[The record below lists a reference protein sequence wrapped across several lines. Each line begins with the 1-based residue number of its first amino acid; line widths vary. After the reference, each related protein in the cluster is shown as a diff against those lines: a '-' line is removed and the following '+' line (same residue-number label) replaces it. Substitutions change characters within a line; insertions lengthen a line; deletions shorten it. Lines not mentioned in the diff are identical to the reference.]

1 MSSICVNILFSVI
14 LGFVTPLIFSGA
26 SAVMTF
32 IFDTFTR
39 PFQFTYEQGQGTN
52 WFVEML
58 GSDLLNIVVKIMI
71 SAGVVLA
78 IFMLA
83 VNIFKLFFAGFSK
96 RVESPIALC
105 IRAVMSIFLSYWI
118 IDIVY
123 KVVFPM
129 FQWMLDKVNN
139 ITINSGKTVSQSISD
154 MYSLVEQTS
163 ASDFGLS
170 EGTNFVDKLAGA
182 ISGTSYG
189 SVGTIITAIVFI
201 VFFIKSIIALFR
213 LIAEMAERYLLV
225 NVLTVCSP
233 MIMPTVI
240 SDSTMQI
247 FLSWIRMMIANC
259 LVLIF
264 NSLGM
269 IMLNVA
275 FVNVGSACTAIV
287 GMSGSGR
294 WMRPIT
300 AMVVF
305 VALIKVVEK
314 FDVYLAQLAFKIQ
327 AIGGNDT
334 GPTLGG
340 LIALGGKANKNA
352 AQVAQAGGLGN
363 YLGEKAGNVLGFFG
377 GNRSGL
383 AKSLSQ
389 NATEYRAASKEEARQ
404 LGHGAL
410 ADRQNEDEINEENK
424 QLRNQKNTQETDG
437 NNPDETKRVPTPDT
451 GGDLGQE
458 PDTGTGGN
466 DGDNT
471 GDGKPKDT
479 GGNDGGNLGG
489 GNPKDTG
496 TGGDLGQEPDTG
508 TGGNDGDNTGDG
520 KPKDTGGNDGGNL
533 GGGNPKDTGTGGGE
547 DKGETGNNSP
557 EAPKNVFTTGGN
569 NDFVPVSEPSGTF
582 DLDRPGES
590 GTHGQEVV
598 SNDVE
603 PSQNTTQDTTTTV
616 ETVERNIRERAKGVN
631 VEKTLDDSYKD
642 NSLSDA
648 DVTRRQE
655 EYKRKFYEQKSQ
667 EEEKYAKDNP
677 EYPEDK

>member
-139 ITINSGKTVSQSISD
+139 ITINTGKTVSQSISD

-383 AKSLSQ
+383 AKNLSQ

-424 QLRNQKNTQETDG
+424 RLRNQKNTQETDG

-466 DGDNT
+466 EGDNSSETPETPIQVPT
-471 GDGKPKDT
+471 GP
-479 GGNDGGNLGG
+479 
-489 GNPKDTG
+489 
-496 TGGDLGQEPDTG
+496 GGDLGQNTDAG
-508 TGGNDGDNTGDG
+508 TGGNDGDNNPDEPNPVSTTGE
-520 KPKDTGGNDGGNL
+520 N
-533 GGGNPKDTGTGGGE
+533 
-547 DKGETGNNSP
+547 NNS
-557 EAPKNVFTTGGN
+557 
-569 NDFVPVSEPSGTF
+569 FVPVPEHSGTF

-590 GTHGQEVV
+590 GTHGQEIV

-616 ETVERNIRERAKGVN
+616 ETVERNIRERAEGVN
-631 VEKTLDDSYKD
+631 VEKPLDDSYKD

>member
-340 LIALGGKANKNA
+340 LIALGGKANKNV

-383 AKSLSQ
+383 AKNLSQ

-466 DGDNT
+466 DGDNSSETPIQVPT
-471 GDGKPKDT
+471 GPGGDLGQNTDAGT
-479 GGNDGGNLGG
+479 GGNDGGNPGG
-489 GNPKDTG
+489 GKDEPNPV
-496 TGGDLGQEPDTG
+496 
-508 TGGNDGDNTGDG
+508 
-520 KPKDTGGNDGGNL
+520 
-533 GGGNPKDTGTGGGE
+533 
-547 DKGETGNNSP
+547 S
-557 EAPKNVFTTGGN
+557 TTGEN
-569 NDFVPVSEPSGTF
+569 NNGFVPVPEHSGTF

-616 ETVERNIRERAKGVN
+616 ETVERNIRERAEGVN

-667 EEEKYAKDNP
+667 EEKYAKDNP

>member
-139 ITINSGKTVSQSISD
+139 ITINTGKTVSQSISD

-182 ISGTSYG
+182 ISGTAYG

-383 AKSLSQ
+383 AKNLSQ

-424 QLRNQKNTQETDG
+424 QLRNQKNTQEMDDNSSDETKRVPTPDTGGGEDEGGTDG
-437 NNPDETKRVPTPDT
+437 NNPDETKRVPTPGP
-451 GGDLGQE
+451 GGDLGQNT
-458 PDTGTGGN
+458 DTGTGGN
-466 DGDNT
+466 DG
-471 GDGKPKDT
+471 
-479 GGNDGGNLGG
+479 GNPGG
-489 GNPKDTG
+489 GKDEPNPV
-496 TGGDLGQEPDTG
+496 
-508 TGGNDGDNTGDG
+508 
-520 KPKDTGGNDGGNL
+520 
-533 GGGNPKDTGTGGGE
+533 
-547 DKGETGNNSP
+547 S
-557 EAPKNVFTTGGN
+557 TTGEN
-569 NDFVPVSEPSGTF
+569 NNGFVPVPERSGTF

-603 PSQNTTQDTTTTV
+603 PFQNTTQDTTTTV
-616 ETVERNIRERAKGVN
+616 ETVERNIRERAEGVN

-648 DVTRRQE
+648 EATATRRQE

>member
-139 ITINSGKTVSQSISD
+139 ITINTGKTVSQSISD

-182 ISGTSYG
+182 ISGASYG

-383 AKSLSQ
+383 AKNLSQ

-424 QLRNQKNTQETDG
+424 RLRNQKNTQETGDD
-437 NNPDETKRVPTPDT
+437 NPDDA
-451 GGDLGQE
+451 Q
-458 PDTGTGGN
+458 
-466 DGDNT
+466 
-471 GDGKPKDT
+471 PKDT
-479 GGNDGGNLGG
+479 GGNNGNNLGG
-489 GNPKDTG
+489 GNPEGSGSGNNKD
-496 TGGDLGQEPDTG
+496 DNSPDKGQ
-508 TGGNDGDNTGDG
+508 
-520 KPKDTGGNDGGNL
+520 PKDTGPGGGLNQNPDGGSGDGDGEGSPDDSQPKNTGP
-533 GGGNPKDTGTGGGE
+533 GGGLSQNTGPGTGGA
-547 DKGETGNNSP
+547 P
-557 EAPKNVFTTGGN
+557 EAEPNGTFT
-569 NDFVPVSEPSGTF
+569 FSGT
-582 DLDRPGES
+582 DES
-590 GTHGQEVV
+590 GTPG
-598 SNDVE
+598 
-603 PSQNTTQDTTTTV
+603 QDTTRTV
-616 ETVERNIRERAKGVN
+616 ETVRDRAES
-631 VEKTLDDSYKD
+631 VEVDKTLDDSYKD
-642 NSLSDA
+642 DSLSDA

-667 EEEKYAKDNP
+667 EEEKYAKENP

>member
-139 ITINSGKTVSQSISD
+139 ITINTGKTVSQSISD

-383 AKSLSQ
+383 AKNLSQ

-424 QLRNQKNTQETDG
+424 QLRNQKNTQEMDDNSSDETKRVPTPDTGGGEDEGGTDG
-437 NNPDETKRVPTPDT
+437 NNPDETKRVPTPGP
-451 GGDLGQE
+451 GGDLGQNT
-458 PDTGTGGN
+458 DAGSGDGGSGQGTGTGTGGAPVAEAK
-466 DGDNT
+466 GPFT
-471 GDGKPKDT
+471 F
-479 GGNDGGNLGG
+479 GG
-489 GNPKDTG
+489 
-496 TGGDLGQEPDTG
+496 
-508 TGGNDGDNTGDG
+508 
-520 KPKDTGGNDGGNL
+520 
-533 GGGNPKDTGTGGGE
+533 
-547 DKGETGNNSP
+547 
-557 EAPKNVFTTGGN
+557 
-569 NDFVPVSEPSGTF
+569 
-582 DLDRPGES
+582 PGES

-603 PSQNTTQDTTTTV
+603 PFQNTTQDTTTTV
-616 ETVERNIRERAKGVN
+616 ETVERNIRERAEGVN

-648 DVTRRQE
+648 EATRRQE

>member
-139 ITINSGKTVSQSISD
+139 ITINTGKTVSQSISD

-383 AKSLSQ
+383 AKNLSQ

-424 QLRNQKNTQETDG
+424 QLRNQKNTQEMDDNSSDETKRVPTPDTGGGEDEGGTDG
-437 NNPDETKRVPTPDT
+437 NNPDETKRVPTPGP
-451 GGDLGQE
+451 GGDLGQNT
-458 PDTGTGGN
+458 DTGTGGN
-466 DGDNT
+466 DG
-471 GDGKPKDT
+471 
-479 GGNDGGNLGG
+479 GNPGG
-489 GNPKDTG
+489 GKDEPNPV
-496 TGGDLGQEPDTG
+496 
-508 TGGNDGDNTGDG
+508 
-520 KPKDTGGNDGGNL
+520 
-533 GGGNPKDTGTGGGE
+533 
-547 DKGETGNNSP
+547 S
-557 EAPKNVFTTGGN
+557 TTGEN
-569 NDFVPVSEPSGTF
+569 NNGFVPVPERSGTF

-603 PSQNTTQDTTTTV
+603 PFQNTTQDTTTTV

-648 DVTRRQE
+648 EATATRRQE

>member
-14 LGFVTPLIFSGA
+14 LGFVTPLIFSA
-26 SAVMTF
+26 TSAVMTF

-58 GSDLLNIVVKIMI
+58 GPDLLNIVVKIMI

-83 VNIFKLFFAGFSK
+83 VNIFKLFFAGLSK

-139 ITINSGKTVSQSISD
+139 ITINSGKTASQSISD
-154 MYSLVEQTS
+154 MFSLMEQSS
-163 ASDFGLS
+163 AGDFGLS
-170 EGTNFVDKLAGA
+170 EGTNFVDKLTGA
-182 ISGTSYG
+182 ISGSSYG

-213 LIAEMAERYLLV
+213 LVAEMAERYLLV

-275 FVNVGSACTAIV
+275 FINVGSACTAIV
-287 GMSGSGR
+287 GISGSGR

-383 AKSLSQ
+383 AKNLSQ

-424 QLRNQKNTQETDG
+424 RLRNQKNTQETDD
-437 NNPDETKRVPTPDT
+437 NSPDETKRVPTPDT
-451 GGDLGQE
+451 GGGEDEGGTGDNSSDETKRVPTTDGGDLGQNT
-458 PDTGTGGN
+458 DTGTGGN
-466 DGDNT
+466 DG
-471 GDGKPKDT
+471 
-479 GGNDGGNLGG
+479 GNPGG
-489 GNPKDTG
+489 GKDEPNPV
-496 TGGDLGQEPDTG
+496 
-508 TGGNDGDNTGDG
+508 
-520 KPKDTGGNDGGNL
+520 
-533 GGGNPKDTGTGGGE
+533 
-547 DKGETGNNSP
+547 S
-557 EAPKNVFTTGGN
+557 TTGEN
-569 NDFVPVSEPSGTF
+569 NNGFVPVSEPSGTF

-616 ETVERNIRERAKGVN
+616 ETVERNIRERAEGVN
-631 VEKTLDDSYKD
+631 VEKMLDDSYKD

-648 DVTRRQE
+648 EATRRQE

>member
-83 VNIFKLFFAGFSK
+83 VNIFKLFFASFSK

-139 ITINSGKTVSQSISD
+139 ITINTGKTVSQSISD

-383 AKSLSQ
+383 AKNLSQ

-424 QLRNQKNTQETDG
+424 QLRNQKNTQEMDDNSSDETKRVPTPDTGGGEDEGGTDG

-451 GGDLGQE
+451 GG
-458 PDTGTGGN
+458 
-466 DGDNT
+466 
-471 GDGKPKDT
+471 
-479 GGNDGGNLGG
+479 NDGGNPGG
-489 GNPKDTG
+489 GKDEPNPV
-496 TGGDLGQEPDTG
+496 
-508 TGGNDGDNTGDG
+508 
-520 KPKDTGGNDGGNL
+520 
-533 GGGNPKDTGTGGGE
+533 
-547 DKGETGNNSP
+547 S
-557 EAPKNVFTTGGN
+557 TTGEN
-569 NDFVPVSEPSGTF
+569 NNGFVPVPEHSGTF

-616 ETVERNIRERAKGVN
+616 ETVERNIRERAEGVN

>member
-78 IFMLA
+78 FFMLA
-83 VNIFKLFFAGFSK
+83 VNISKLFFAGISK

-383 AKSLSQ
+383 AKNLSQ

-489 GNPKDTG
+489 GNPKG
-496 TGGDLGQEPDTG
+496 I
-508 TGGNDGDNTGDG
+508 
-520 KPKDTGGNDGGNL
+520 
-533 GGGNPKDTGTGGGE
+533 GTGGGE

-557 EAPKNVFTTGGN
+557 EAPKNVSTTGGN

-616 ETVERNIRERAKGVN
+616 ETVERNIRERAEGVN

-648 DVTRRQE
+648 DATRRQE

>member
-139 ITINSGKTVSQSISD
+139 ITINTGKTVSQSISD

-383 AKSLSQ
+383 AKNLSQ

-424 QLRNQKNTQETDG
+424 RLRNQKDTQETDDNSPDETKRG
-437 NNPDETKRVPTPDT
+437 PTPDTGGGEDEGGTGDNSSDETKRVPTTD
-451 GGDLGQE
+451 GGDLGQNT
-458 PDTGTGGN
+458 DTGTGGN
-466 DGDNT
+466 DG
-471 GDGKPKDT
+471 
-479 GGNDGGNLGG
+479 GNPGG
-489 GNPKDTG
+489 GKDEPNPV
-496 TGGDLGQEPDTG
+496 
-508 TGGNDGDNTGDG
+508 
-520 KPKDTGGNDGGNL
+520 
-533 GGGNPKDTGTGGGE
+533 
-547 DKGETGNNSP
+547 S
-557 EAPKNVFTTGGN
+557 TTGEN
-569 NDFVPVSEPSGTF
+569 NNGFVPVPERSGTF

-603 PSQNTTQDTTTTV
+603 PFQNTTQDTTTTV
-616 ETVERNIRERAKGVN
+616 ETVERNIRERAEGVN

-667 EEEKYAKDNP
+667 EEKYAKDNP

>member
-139 ITINSGKTVSQSISD
+139 ITINTGKTVSQSISD

-383 AKSLSQ
+383 AKNLSQ

-466 DGDNT
+466 DGDNSSETPIQVPT
-471 GDGKPKDT
+471 GPGGDLGQNTDAGT
-479 GGNDGGNLGG
+479 GGNDGGNPGG
-489 GNPKDTG
+489 GKDEPNPV
-496 TGGDLGQEPDTG
+496 
-508 TGGNDGDNTGDG
+508 
-520 KPKDTGGNDGGNL
+520 
-533 GGGNPKDTGTGGGE
+533 
-547 DKGETGNNSP
+547 S
-557 EAPKNVFTTGGN
+557 TTGEN
-569 NDFVPVSEPSGTF
+569 NNGFVPVPEHSGTF

-603 PSQNTTQDTTTTV
+603 PSQNTTQDTTATV
-616 ETVERNIRERAKGVN
+616 ETVERNIRERAEGVN

>member
-83 VNIFKLFFAGFSK
+83 VNIFKLFFAGISK

-383 AKSLSQ
+383 AKNLSQ

-479 GGNDGGNLGG
+479 GGNNGGNLGG
-489 GNPKDTG
+489 GNPKG
-496 TGGDLGQEPDTG
+496 TG
-508 TGGNDGDNTGDG
+508 TGGNDG
-520 KPKDTGGNDGGNL
+520 GNP
-533 GGGNPKDTGTGGGE
+533 GGGKDEPNPV
-547 DKGETGNNSP
+547 S
-557 EAPKNVFTTGGN
+557 TTGEN
-569 NDFVPVSEPSGTF
+569 NNGFVPVPEHSGTF

-616 ETVERNIRERAKGVN
+616 ETVERNIRERAEGVN

>member
-182 ISGTSYG
+182 ISGASYG

-383 AKSLSQ
+383 AKNLSQ

-466 DGDNT
+466 DGDNSSETPIQVPT
-471 GDGKPKDT
+471 GPGGDLGQNTDAGT
-479 GGNDGGNLGG
+479 GGNDGGNPGG
-489 GNPKDTG
+489 GKDEPNPV
-496 TGGDLGQEPDTG
+496 
-508 TGGNDGDNTGDG
+508 
-520 KPKDTGGNDGGNL
+520 
-533 GGGNPKDTGTGGGE
+533 
-547 DKGETGNNSP
+547 S
-557 EAPKNVFTTGGN
+557 TTGEN
-569 NDFVPVSEPSGTF
+569 NNGFVPVPEHSGTF

-631 VEKTLDDSYKD
+631 VEKMSDDSYKD
-642 NSLSDA
+642 DSLSDTEA
-648 DVTRRQE
+648 TRLQE

>member
-139 ITINSGKTVSQSISD
+139 ITINTGKTVSQSISD

-182 ISGTSYG
+182 ISGASYG

-383 AKSLSQ
+383 AKNLSQ

-410 ADRQNEDEINEENK
+410 ADRQNEDELNEENK
-424 QLRNQKNTQETDG
+424 RLRNQKNTQEMDDDQPK
-437 NNPDETKRVPTPDT
+437 N
-451 GGDLGQE
+451 
-458 PDTGTGGN
+458 TGGN
-466 DGDNT
+466 N
-471 GDGKPKDT
+471 
-479 GGNDGGNLGG
+479 GNNLGG
-489 GNPKDTG
+489 GNPEGPGSGDNKDEEKNEDELNEENKRLRNQKNT
-496 TGGDLGQEPDTG
+496 QEMDDDQPKN
-508 TGGNDGDNTGDG
+508 TGGNN
-520 KPKDTGGNDGGNL
+520 GNNL
-533 GGGNPKDTGTGGGE
+533 GGGNPEGPGSGDNKDE
-547 DKGETGNNSP
+547 EKKDDNSP
-557 EAPKNVFTTGGN
+557 DETKPVSTTGEN
-569 NDFVPVSEPSGTF
+569 NNGFVPVPERSGTF

-603 PSQNTTQDTTTTV
+603 PFQNTTQDTTTTV
-616 ETVERNIRERAKGVN
+616 ETVERNIRERAEGVN

>member
-139 ITINSGKTVSQSISD
+139 ITINTGKTVSQSISD

-383 AKSLSQ
+383 AKNLSQ

-424 QLRNQKNTQETDG
+424 QLRNQKNTQEMDDNSSDETKRVPTPDTGGGEDEGGTDG
-437 NNPDETKRVPTPDT
+437 NNPDETKRVPTTD
-451 GGDLGQE
+451 GGDLGQNT
-458 PDTGTGGN
+458 DTGTGGN
-466 DGDNT
+466 DG
-471 GDGKPKDT
+471 
-479 GGNDGGNLGG
+479 GNPGG
-489 GNPKDTG
+489 GKDEPNPV
-496 TGGDLGQEPDTG
+496 
-508 TGGNDGDNTGDG
+508 
-520 KPKDTGGNDGGNL
+520 
-533 GGGNPKDTGTGGGE
+533 
-547 DKGETGNNSP
+547 S
-557 EAPKNVFTTGGN
+557 TTGEN
-569 NDFVPVSEPSGTF
+569 NNGFVPVPEHSGTL

-616 ETVERNIRERAKGVN
+616 ETVERNIRERAEGVN

>member
-83 VNIFKLFFAGFSK
+83 VNIFKLFFAGLSK

-201 VFFIKSIIALFR
+201 VFFVKSIIALFR

-383 AKSLSQ
+383 AKNLSQ

-424 QLRNQKNTQETDG
+424 QLRNQKNTQETDDDNQNG
-437 NNPDETKRVPTPDT
+437 AKVPEGPGGGKDKDGTDGPGTEVPKDPGGGSGQGTGAGSGGDNSNPD
-451 GGDLGQE
+451 
-458 PDTGTGGN
+458 GT
-466 DGDNT
+466 
-471 GDGKPKDT
+471 
-479 GGNDGGNLGG
+479 GG
-489 GNPKDTG
+489 GNPA
-496 TGGDLGQEPDTG
+496 
-508 TGGNDGDNTGDG
+508 
-520 KPKDTGGNDGGNL
+520 
-533 GGGNPKDTGTGGGE
+533 
-547 DKGETGNNSP
+547 S
-557 EAPKNVFTTGGN
+557 TTGGAASGQKLDTGSGFKPVAERQGPY
-569 NDFVPVSEPSGTF
+569 DFDKTDKSS
-582 DLDRPGES
+582 
-590 GTHGQEVV
+590 THGQ
-598 SNDVE
+598 
-603 PSQNTTQDTTTTV
+603 DTTKTV

-631 VEKTLDDSYKD
+631 VEKMSDDSYKD
-642 NSLSDA
+642 DSLSDTEA
-648 DVTRRQE
+648 TRRQE

>member
-139 ITINSGKTVSQSISD
+139 ITINTGKTVSQSISD

-182 ISGTSYG
+182 ISGASYG

-383 AKSLSQ
+383 AKNLSQ

-424 QLRNQKNTQETDG
+424 RLRNQKNTQETDDD
-437 NNPDETKRVPTPDT
+437 NPDEGKKLPDT
-451 GGDLGQE
+451 VPGGNKDEGSPDE
-458 PDTGTGGN
+458 GKKVPDTVPGGNKDEGSPDEGKKVPNGPGGNKDEGSPDEGKKVSNGPGDGGSGQGTGAGTGGN
-466 DGDNT
+466 
-471 GDGKPKDT
+471 
-479 GGNDGGNLGG
+479 
-489 GNPKDTG
+489 
-496 TGGDLGQEPDTG
+496 
-508 TGGNDGDNTGDG
+508 
-520 KPKDTGGNDGGNL
+520 
-533 GGGNPKDTGTGGGE
+533 
-547 DKGETGNNSP
+547 NN
-557 EAPKNVFTTGGN
+557 
-569 NDFVPVSEPSGTF
+569 FVPVAEPKGTF
-582 DLDRPGES
+582 DLDRPSEG
-590 GTHGQEVV
+590 GTPG
-598 SNDVE
+598 
-603 PSQNTTQDTTTTV
+603 QDTTRTV
-616 ETVERNIRERAKGVN
+616 ETVRDRAESVD

-642 NSLSDA
+642 DSLSDTEA
-648 DVTRRQE
+648 TRRQE

>member
-139 ITINSGKTVSQSISD
+139 ITINTGKTVSQSISD

-182 ISGTSYG
+182 ISGASYG

-383 AKSLSQ
+383 AKNLSQ

-424 QLRNQKNTQETDG
+424 RLRNQKNTQETDD
-437 NNPDETKRVPTPDT
+437 NSPDETKRVPTPDT
-451 GGDLGQE
+451 GGGEDE
-458 PDTGTGGN
+458 GGP
-466 DGDNT
+466 GDNSPDK
-471 GDGKPKDT
+471 GQPKDT
-479 GGNDGGNLGG
+479 GHGGGLSQELDAGSGGNDGGNPGG
-489 GNPKDTG
+489 GKDEPNPV
-496 TGGDLGQEPDTG
+496 
-508 TGGNDGDNTGDG
+508 
-520 KPKDTGGNDGGNL
+520 
-533 GGGNPKDTGTGGGE
+533 
-547 DKGETGNNSP
+547 S
-557 EAPKNVFTTGGN
+557 TTGEN
-569 NDFVPVSEPSGTF
+569 NNGFVPVPERSGTF

-616 ETVERNIRERAKGVN
+616 ETVERNIRERAEGVN

>member
-139 ITINSGKTVSQSISD
+139 ITINTGKTVSQSISD

-182 ISGTSYG
+182 ISGASYG

-383 AKSLSQ
+383 AKNLSQ

-424 QLRNQKNTQETDG
+424 RLRNQKNTQETDG

-466 DGDNT
+466 DGDNSSETPIQVPT
-471 GDGKPKDT
+471 GPGGDLGQNTDAGT
-479 GGNDGGNLGG
+479 GGNDGGNPGG
-489 GNPKDTG
+489 GKDEPNPV
-496 TGGDLGQEPDTG
+496 
-508 TGGNDGDNTGDG
+508 
-520 KPKDTGGNDGGNL
+520 
-533 GGGNPKDTGTGGGE
+533 
-547 DKGETGNNSP
+547 S
-557 EAPKNVFTTGGN
+557 TTGENN
-569 NDFVPVSEPSGTF
+569 NDFVPVPEHSGTF

-603 PSQNTTQDTTTTV
+603 PSQNTTQDTTATV
-616 ETVERNIRERAKGVN
+616 ETVERNIRERAEGVN

>member
-1 MSSICVNILFSVI
+1 
-14 LGFVTPLIFSGA
+14 
-26 SAVMTF
+26 MTF

-139 ITINSGKTVSQSISD
+139 ITINTGKTVSQSISD

-182 ISGTSYG
+182 ISGASYG

-383 AKSLSQ
+383 AKNLSQ

-424 QLRNQKNTQETDG
+424 RLRNQKDTQETDD
-437 NNPDETKRVPTPDT
+437 NSPDETKPVSTTDGGGSGQNTDAVRGDNKGEEETDDNSPDETKPVSTTDGGGSGQNTDAVRGDNKGEEETDDNSPDETKPVSTTDGGGSGQNTDAVRGDNKGEEETDDNSPDETKPVSTTDGGGSGQGT
-451 GGDLGQE
+451 GA
-458 PDTGTGGN
+458 GTGGN
-466 DGDNT
+466 
-471 GDGKPKDT
+471 
-479 GGNDGGNLGG
+479 
-489 GNPKDTG
+489 
-496 TGGDLGQEPDTG
+496 
-508 TGGNDGDNTGDG
+508 
-520 KPKDTGGNDGGNL
+520 
-533 GGGNPKDTGTGGGE
+533 
-547 DKGETGNNSP
+547 NNFVP
-557 EAPKNVFTTGGN
+557 EAEPK
-569 NDFVPVSEPSGTF
+569 GTF
-582 DLDRPGES
+582 DLDRPSEG
-590 GTHGQEVV
+590 GT
-598 SNDVE
+598 S
-603 PSQNTTQDTTTTV
+603 SQDTTKTV
-616 ETVERNIRERAKGVN
+616 ETVERNIRDRAESVKVD
-631 VEKTLDDSYKD
+631 KTLDDSYKD

-648 DVTRRQE
+648 EATRRQE

>member
-139 ITINSGKTVSQSISD
+139 ITINTGKTVSQSISD

-182 ISGTSYG
+182 ISGTAYG

-383 AKSLSQ
+383 AKNLSQ

-410 ADRQNEDEINEENK
+410 ADRQNEDELNEENK
-424 QLRNQKNTQETDG
+424 RLRNQKNTQEMDDDQPKNTGG
-437 NNPDETKRVPTPDT
+437 NNGNNLGGGNPEGPGSGDNKDEEKKDDNSSDETKRVPTT
-451 GGDLGQE
+451 VGGGSGQ
-458 PDTGTGGN
+458 GTGAGS
-466 DGDNT
+466 GF
-471 GDGKPKDT
+471 KPVAERSGPYDF
-479 GGNDGGNLGG
+479 
-489 GNPKDTG
+489 
-496 TGGDLGQEPDTG
+496 
-508 TGGNDGDNTGDG
+508 
-520 KPKDTGGNDGGNL
+520 
-533 GGGNPKDTGTGGGE
+533 
-547 DKGETGNNSP
+547 DK
-557 EAPKNVFTTGGN
+557 
-569 NDFVPVSEPSGTF
+569 
-582 DLDRPGES
+582 PGES
-590 GTHGQEVV
+590 GTHGQ
-598 SNDVE
+598 
-603 PSQNTTQDTTTTV
+603 DTTKTV
-616 ETVERNIRERAKGVN
+616 ETVERNIRERAEGVN
-631 VEKTLDDSYKD
+631 VEKTLDDSYKND
-642 NSLSDA
+642 SLSDA

>member
-26 SAVMTF
+26 SAVMNF

-383 AKSLSQ
+383 AKNLSQ

-424 QLRNQKNTQETDG
+424 RLRNQKNTQETDD
-437 NNPDETKRVPTPDT
+437 NSPDETKRVPTPDT

-466 DGDNT
+466 DGDNSSETPIQVPT
-471 GDGKPKDT
+471 GPGGDLGQNTDAGT
-479 GGNDGGNLGG
+479 GGNDGGNPGG
-489 GNPKDTG
+489 GKDEPNPV
-496 TGGDLGQEPDTG
+496 
-508 TGGNDGDNTGDG
+508 
-520 KPKDTGGNDGGNL
+520 
-533 GGGNPKDTGTGGGE
+533 
-547 DKGETGNNSP
+547 S
-557 EAPKNVFTTGGN
+557 TTGENN

-616 ETVERNIRERAKGVN
+616 ETVERNIRERAEGVN

-667 EEEKYAKDNP
+667 EEEKYAKDNL

>member
-139 ITINSGKTVSQSISD
+139 ITINTGKTVSQSISD

-182 ISGTSYG
+182 ISGASYG

-383 AKSLSQ
+383 AKNSSQ

-424 QLRNQKNTQETDG
+424 RPRNQKDTQETDDSQPK
-437 NNPDETKRVPTPDT
+437 NT
-451 GGDLGQE
+451 GHGGGLGQNTDGGNRSGLAKNSSQNATE
-458 PDTGTGGN
+458 YRAASKEEARQLGHGALADRQNEDEINEENKRPRNQKDTQETDDSQPKNTGHGGGLGQNTGPGTGGAPVPEPN
-466 DGDNT
+466 
-471 GDGKPKDT
+471 
-479 GGNDGGNLGG
+479 
-489 GNPKDTG
+489 G
-496 TGGDLGQEPDTG
+496 TF
-508 TGGNDGDNTGDG
+508 N
-520 KPKDTGGNDGGNL
+520 
-533 GGGNPKDTGTGGGE
+533 
-547 DKGETGNNSP
+547 
-557 EAPKNVFTTGGN
+557 F
-569 NDFVPVSEPSGTF
+569 SGT
-582 DLDRPGES
+582 DKS
-590 GTHGQEVV
+590 GTPG
-598 SNDVE
+598 
-603 PSQNTTQDTTTTV
+603 QDTTKTV
-616 ETVERNIRERAKGVN
+616 ETVRDRAESVKVD
-631 VEKTLDDSYKD
+631 KTLDDSYKD
-642 NSLSDA
+642 DSLSDA

>member
-139 ITINSGKTVSQSISD
+139 ITINTGKTVSQSISD

-383 AKSLSQ
+383 AKNLSQ

-458 PDTGTGGN
+458 PDTGPGGN
-466 DGDNT
+466 DGDNSSETPIQVPT
-471 GDGKPKDT
+471 GP
-479 GGNDGGNLGG
+479 
-489 GNPKDTG
+489 
-496 TGGDLGQEPDTG
+496 GGDLGQNTDTG
-508 TGGNDGDNTGDG
+508 TGGNDG
-520 KPKDTGGNDGGNL
+520 GNP
-533 GGGNPKDTGTGGGE
+533 GGGKDEPNPV
-547 DKGETGNNSP
+547 S
-557 EAPKNVFTTGGN
+557 TTGEN
-569 NDFVPVSEPSGTF
+569 NNGFVPVPEHSGTF

-616 ETVERNIRERAKGVN
+616 ETVERNIRERAEGVN

-642 NSLSDA
+642 NSLSDTEA
-648 DVTRRQE
+648 TRRQE
-655 EYKRKFYEQKSQ
+655 EYKRNFYKQKLQ

>member
-139 ITINSGKTVSQSISD
+139 ITINTGKTVSQSISD

-383 AKSLSQ
+383 AKNLSQ

-410 ADRQNEDEINEENK
+410 ADRQNEEEINEENK
-424 QLRNQKNTQETDG
+424 RLRNQKNAQETDG

-479 GGNDGGNLGG
+479 GGNNGGNLGG
-489 GNPKDTG
+489 GNPKG
-496 TGGDLGQEPDTG
+496 TG
-508 TGGNDGDNTGDG
+508 TGGNDG
-520 KPKDTGGNDGGNL
+520 GNP
-533 GGGNPKDTGTGGGE
+533 GGGKDEPNPV
-547 DKGETGNNSP
+547 S
-557 EAPKNVFTTGGN
+557 TTGEN
-569 NDFVPVSEPSGTF
+569 NNGFVPVPEHSGTF

-616 ETVERNIRERAKGVN
+616 ETVERNIRERAEGVN

>member
-129 FQWMLDKVNN
+129 FQWVLDKVNN
-139 ITINSGKTVSQSISD
+139 ITINTGKTVSQSISD

-182 ISGTSYG
+182 ISGASYG

-383 AKSLSQ
+383 AKNLSQ

-410 ADRQNEDEINEENK
+410 ADRQNEDEMNEENK
-424 QLRNQKNTQETDG
+424 RLRNQKNTQET
-437 NNPDETKRVPTPDT
+437 
-451 GGDLGQE
+451 GDDQ
-458 PDTGTGGN
+458 PKNTGGN
-466 DGDNT
+466 NGNNLGGGNLKDAGSGNNKDDNSPDDT
-471 GDGKPKDT
+471 KEVPKDQGGGSGQNPDAGS
-479 GGNDGGNLGG
+479 GGNDGGNPGG
-489 GNPKDTG
+489 GKDEPNPVSTTDGGGLGQNTGPG
-496 TGGDLGQEPDTG
+496 TGDAPVPEP
-508 TGGNDGDNTGDG
+508 NG
-520 KPKDTGGNDGGNL
+520 K
-533 GGGNPKDTGTGGGE
+533 
-547 DKGETGNNSP
+547 
-557 EAPKNVFTTGGN
+557 FT
-569 NDFVPVSEPSGTF
+569 FSGT
-582 DLDRPGES
+582 DES
-590 GTHGQEVV
+590 GTPG
-598 SNDVE
+598 
-603 PSQNTTQDTTTTV
+603 QDTTTTV
-616 ETVERNIRERAKGVN
+616 ETVERNIRERAEGVN

>member
-139 ITINSGKTVSQSISD
+139 ITINTGKTVSQSISD

-383 AKSLSQ
+383 AKNLSQ

-466 DGDNT
+466 DGDNSSETPIQVPT
-471 GDGKPKDT
+471 GPGGDLGQNTDAGT
-479 GGNDGGNLGG
+479 GGNDGGNPGG
-489 GNPKDTG
+489 GKDEPNPV
-496 TGGDLGQEPDTG
+496 
-508 TGGNDGDNTGDG
+508 
-520 KPKDTGGNDGGNL
+520 
-533 GGGNPKDTGTGGGE
+533 
-547 DKGETGNNSP
+547 S
-557 EAPKNVFTTGGN
+557 TTGEN
-569 NDFVPVSEPSGTF
+569 NNGFVPVPEHSGTF

-616 ETVERNIRERAKGVN
+616 ETVERNIRERAEGVN

-667 EEEKYAKDNP
+667 EEEKCAKDNP

>member
-139 ITINSGKTVSQSISD
+139 ITINTGKTVSQSISD

-383 AKSLSQ
+383 AKNLSQ

-424 QLRNQKNTQETDG
+424 QLRNQKNTQEMDG

-479 GGNDGGNLGG
+479 GGNNGGNLGG
-489 GNPKDTG
+489 GNPKG
-496 TGGDLGQEPDTG
+496 TG
-508 TGGNDGDNTGDG
+508 TGGNDG
-520 KPKDTGGNDGGNL
+520 GNP
-533 GGGNPKDTGTGGGE
+533 GGGKDEPNPV
-547 DKGETGNNSP
+547 S
-557 EAPKNVFTTGGN
+557 TTGEN
-569 NDFVPVSEPSGTF
+569 NNGFVPVPEHSGTF

-616 ETVERNIRERAKGVN
+616 ETVERNIRERAEGVN

>member
-170 EGTNFVDKLAGA
+170 EDTNFVDKLAGA

-383 AKSLSQ
+383 AKNLSQ

-424 QLRNQKNTQETDG
+424 RLRNQKNTQETDG

-489 GNPKDTG
+489 GNPKG
-496 TGGDLGQEPDTG
+496 
-508 TGGNDGDNTGDG
+508 
-520 KPKDTGGNDGGNL
+520 
-533 GGGNPKDTGTGGGE
+533 TGTGGGE

-557 EAPKNVFTTGGN
+557 EAPKNVSTTGGN

-616 ETVERNIRERAKGVN
+616 ETVERNIRERAEGVN
-631 VEKTLDDSYKD
+631 VEKMSDDSYKD
-642 NSLSDA
+642 DSLSDTEA
-648 DVTRRQE
+648 TRRQE

>member
-26 SAVMTF
+26 SAVMNF

-383 AKSLSQ
+383 AKNLSQ

-424 QLRNQKNTQETDG
+424 RLRNQKNTQETDD
-437 NNPDETKRVPTPDT
+437 NSPDETKRVPTPDT

-466 DGDNT
+466 DGDNSSETPIQVPT
-471 GDGKPKDT
+471 GPGGDLGQNTDAGT
-479 GGNDGGNLGG
+479 GGNDGGNPGG
-489 GNPKDTG
+489 GKDEPNPV
-496 TGGDLGQEPDTG
+496 
-508 TGGNDGDNTGDG
+508 
-520 KPKDTGGNDGGNL
+520 
-533 GGGNPKDTGTGGGE
+533 
-547 DKGETGNNSP
+547 S
-557 EAPKNVFTTGGN
+557 TTGENN

-616 ETVERNIRERAKGVN
+616 ETVERNIRERAEGVN
-631 VEKTLDDSYKD
+631 VKKTLDDSYKD

>member
-96 RVESPIALC
+96 KVESPIALC

-139 ITINSGKTVSQSISD
+139 ITINTGKTVSQSISD

-383 AKSLSQ
+383 AKNLSQ

-424 QLRNQKNTQETDG
+424 RLRNQKNTQETGD
-437 NNPDETKRVPTPDT
+437 NSPDEGKKVPEGPGDNKDEGSPDEGKKVPNGPGDNKDEGSPDKGKNVSKDSGVGESET
-451 GGDLGQE
+451 DKGQPKNTGHGGDLGQNTG
-458 PDTGTGGN
+458 PGTGGAPVPES
-466 DGDNT
+466 
-471 GDGKPKDT
+471 K
-479 GGNDGGNLGG
+479 
-489 GNPKDTG
+489 G
-496 TGGDLGQEPDTG
+496 TF
-508 TGGNDGDNTGDG
+508 N
-520 KPKDTGGNDGGNL
+520 
-533 GGGNPKDTGTGGGE
+533 
-547 DKGETGNNSP
+547 
-557 EAPKNVFTTGGN
+557 F
-569 NDFVPVSEPSGTF
+569 SGT
-582 DLDRPGES
+582 DKS
-590 GTHGQEVV
+590 GTPGQ
-598 SNDVE
+598 N
-603 PSQNTTQDTTTTV
+603 V
-616 ETVERNIRERAKGVN
+616 ETVERTIRERAEGVN
-631 VEKTLDDSYKD
+631 VKKTLDDSYKD
-642 NSLSDA
+642 DSLSDA

>member
-1 MSSICVNILFSVI
+1 MGS
-14 LGFVTPLIFSGA
+14 
-26 SAVMTF
+26 
-32 IFDTFTR
+32 
-39 PFQFTYEQGQGTN
+39 
-52 WFVEML
+52 EMCIR
-58 GSDLLNIVVKIMI
+58 DRIMI

-139 ITINSGKTVSQSISD
+139 ITINTGKTVSQSISD

-383 AKSLSQ
+383 AKNLSQ

-424 QLRNQKNTQETDG
+424 RLRNQKNTQETDG

-466 DGDNT
+466 DGDNSSETPIQVPT
-471 GDGKPKDT
+471 GP
-479 GGNDGGNLGG
+479 
-489 GNPKDTG
+489 
-496 TGGDLGQEPDTG
+496 GGDLGQNTDAG
-508 TGGNDGDNTGDG
+508 TGGNDGDN
-520 KPKDTGGNDGGNL
+520 P
-533 GGGNPKDTGTGGGE
+533 GGGKDEPNPV
-547 DKGETGNNSP
+547 S
-557 EAPKNVFTTGGN
+557 TTGEN
-569 NDFVPVSEPSGTF
+569 NNGFVPVPEHSGTF

-590 GTHGQEVV
+590 GTHGQEIV

-616 ETVERNIRERAKGVN
+616 ETVERNIRERAEGVN

>member
-139 ITINSGKTVSQSISD
+139 ITINTGKTVSQSISD

-383 AKSLSQ
+383 AKNLSQ

-437 NNPDETKRVPTPDT
+437 NNPDEGKKVPEGPGDNKDEGSPGEGQPKNT
-451 GGDLGQE
+451 GPGGGSGQ
-458 PDTGTGGN
+458 GTGVG
-466 DGDNT
+466 
-471 GDGKPKDT
+471 
-479 GGNDGGNLGG
+479 
-489 GNPKDTG
+489 
-496 TGGDLGQEPDTG
+496 
-508 TGGNDGDNTGDG
+508 
-520 KPKDTGGNDGGNL
+520 
-533 GGGNPKDTGTGGGE
+533 
-547 DKGETGNNSP
+547 S
-557 EAPKNVFTTGGN
+557 GGN
-569 NDFVPVSEPSGTF
+569 NNFVPESKGTF
-582 DLDRPGES
+582 NFSGPGES

-616 ETVERNIRERAKGVN
+616 ETVERNIRERAEGVN

>member
-139 ITINSGKTVSQSISD
+139 ITINTGKTVSQSISD

-182 ISGTSYG
+182 ISGASYG

-383 AKSLSQ
+383 AKNLSQ

-466 DGDNT
+466 DGDNSSETPIQVPT
-471 GDGKPKDT
+471 GPGGDLGQNTDAGT
-479 GGNDGGNLGG
+479 GGNDGGNPGG
-489 GNPKDTG
+489 GKDEPNPVSTTDGGGLGQNTGPG
-496 TGGDLGQEPDTG
+496 TGGAPVPES
-508 TGGNDGDNTGDG
+508 NG
-520 KPKDTGGNDGGNL
+520 K
-533 GGGNPKDTGTGGGE
+533 
-547 DKGETGNNSP
+547 
-557 EAPKNVFTTGGN
+557 FT
-569 NDFVPVSEPSGTF
+569 FSGT
-582 DLDRPGES
+582 DES
-590 GTHGQEVV
+590 GTPG
-598 SNDVE
+598 
-603 PSQNTTQDTTTTV
+603 QDTTKTV
-616 ETVERNIRERAKGVN
+616 ETVRDRAESVKVD
-631 VEKTLDDSYKD
+631 KTLDDSYKD
-642 NSLSDA
+642 DSLSDA

-667 EEEKYAKDNP
+667 EEEKYAKENP

>member
-139 ITINSGKTVSQSISD
+139 ITINTGKTVSQSISD

-182 ISGTSYG
+182 ISGASYG

-383 AKSLSQ
+383 AKNLSQ

-410 ADRQNEDEINEENK
+410 ADRQNEDEMNEENK
-424 QLRNQKNTQETDG
+424 RLRNQKNTQEMDDDQPK
-437 NNPDETKRVPTPDT
+437 N
-451 GGDLGQE
+451 
-458 PDTGTGGN
+458 TGGN
-466 DGDNT
+466 N
-471 GDGKPKDT
+471 
-479 GGNDGGNLGG
+479 GNNLGG
-489 GNPKDTG
+489 GNPKG
-496 TGGDLGQEPDTG
+496 PVR
-508 TGGNDGDNTGDG
+508 GDNKDKEKKDDNSPDET
-520 KPKDTGGNDGGNL
+520 KPVST
-533 GGGNPKDTGTGGGE
+533 TGGGGSGQGKGAGSGFKPVPE
-547 DKGETGNNSP
+547 RSGPYDFDK
-557 EAPKNVFTTGGN
+557 
-569 NDFVPVSEPSGTF
+569 
-582 DLDRPGES
+582 PGKS
-590 GTHGQEVV
+590 GTHGQ
-598 SNDVE
+598 
-603 PSQNTTQDTTTTV
+603 DTTKTV
-616 ETVERNIRERAKGVN
+616 ETVERNIRERAEGVN
-631 VEKTLDDSYKD
+631 VKKTLDDSYKD

-677 EYPEDK
+677 EYPEEK

>member
-26 SAVMTF
+26 SAVMNF

-383 AKSLSQ
+383 AKNLSQ

-424 QLRNQKNTQETDG
+424 RLRNQKNTQETDD
-437 NNPDETKRVPTPDT
+437 NSPDETKRVPTPDT

-466 DGDNT
+466 DG
-471 GDGKPKDT
+471 
-479 GGNDGGNLGG
+479 GNPGG
-489 GNPKDTG
+489 GKDEPNPV
-496 TGGDLGQEPDTG
+496 
-508 TGGNDGDNTGDG
+508 
-520 KPKDTGGNDGGNL
+520 
-533 GGGNPKDTGTGGGE
+533 
-547 DKGETGNNSP
+547 S
-557 EAPKNVFTTGGN
+557 TTGENN

-616 ETVERNIRERAKGVN
+616 ETVERNIRERAEGVN

-667 EEEKYAKDNP
+667 EEEKYAKDNL

>member
-383 AKSLSQ
+383 AKNLSQ

-424 QLRNQKNTQETDG
+424 RLRNQKNTQETDD
-437 NNPDETKRVPTPDT
+437 NSPDETKRVPTPDT
-451 GGDLGQE
+451 GGGEDEGGTGDNSSDETKRVPTTDGGDLGQ
-458 PDTGTGGN
+458 
-466 DGDNT
+466 NT
-471 GDGKPKDT
+471 DAGT
-479 GGNDGGNLGG
+479 GGNDGGNPGG
-489 GNPKDTG
+489 GKDEPNPV
-496 TGGDLGQEPDTG
+496 
-508 TGGNDGDNTGDG
+508 
-520 KPKDTGGNDGGNL
+520 
-533 GGGNPKDTGTGGGE
+533 
-547 DKGETGNNSP
+547 S
-557 EAPKNVFTTGGN
+557 TTGENN

-616 ETVERNIRERAKGVN
+616 ETVERNIRERAEGVN

-667 EEEKYAKDNP
+667 EEEKYTKDNP

>member
-139 ITINSGKTVSQSISD
+139 ITINTGKTVSQSISD

-383 AKSLSQ
+383 AKNLSQ

-424 QLRNQKNTQETDG
+424 RLRNQKNTQETDG

-466 DGDNT
+466 DGDNSSETPIQVPT
-471 GDGKPKDT
+471 GPGGDLGQNTDAGT
-479 GGNDGGNLGG
+479 GGNDGGNPGG
-489 GNPKDTG
+489 GKDEPNPV
-496 TGGDLGQEPDTG
+496 
-508 TGGNDGDNTGDG
+508 
-520 KPKDTGGNDGGNL
+520 
-533 GGGNPKDTGTGGGE
+533 
-547 DKGETGNNSP
+547 S
-557 EAPKNVFTTGGN
+557 TTGENN
-569 NDFVPVSEPSGTF
+569 NDFVLVPEHSGTF

-603 PSQNTTQDTTTTV
+603 PSQNTTQDTTATV
-616 ETVERNIRERAKGVN
+616 ETVERNIRERAEGVN

>member
-139 ITINSGKTVSQSISD
+139 ITINTGKTVSQSISD

-383 AKSLSQ
+383 AKNLSQ

-424 QLRNQKNTQETDG
+424 QLRNQKDTQETDD
-437 NNPDETKRVPTPDT
+437 NSSDETKRVPTPDSGGGEDEGGT
-451 GGDLGQE
+451 GDNSSETPIQVPTGPDGDLGQNT
-458 PDTGTGGN
+458 DTGTGGN
-466 DGDNT
+466 DG
-471 GDGKPKDT
+471 
-479 GGNDGGNLGG
+479 GNPGG
-489 GNPKDTG
+489 GKDEPNPV
-496 TGGDLGQEPDTG
+496 
-508 TGGNDGDNTGDG
+508 
-520 KPKDTGGNDGGNL
+520 
-533 GGGNPKDTGTGGGE
+533 
-547 DKGETGNNSP
+547 S
-557 EAPKNVFTTGGN
+557 TTGEN
-569 NDFVPVSEPSGTF
+569 NNGFVPVPERSGTF

-603 PSQNTTQDTTTTV
+603 PFQNTTQDTTTTV

-631 VEKTLDDSYKD
+631 VEKTLDGSYKD
-642 NSLSDA
+642 NSLNDA

>member
-26 SAVMTF
+26 SAVMNF

-383 AKSLSQ
+383 AKNLSQ

-424 QLRNQKNTQETDG
+424 RLRNQKNTQETDD
-437 NNPDETKRVPTPDT
+437 NSPDETKRVPTPDT

-466 DGDNT
+466 DG
-471 GDGKPKDT
+471 
-479 GGNDGGNLGG
+479 GNPGG
-489 GNPKDTG
+489 GKDEPNPV
-496 TGGDLGQEPDTG
+496 
-508 TGGNDGDNTGDG
+508 
-520 KPKDTGGNDGGNL
+520 
-533 GGGNPKDTGTGGGE
+533 
-547 DKGETGNNSP
+547 S
-557 EAPKNVFTTGGN
+557 TTGENN

-616 ETVERNIRERAKGVN
+616 ETVERNIRERAEGVN
-631 VEKTLDDSYKD
+631 VEKPLDDSYKD